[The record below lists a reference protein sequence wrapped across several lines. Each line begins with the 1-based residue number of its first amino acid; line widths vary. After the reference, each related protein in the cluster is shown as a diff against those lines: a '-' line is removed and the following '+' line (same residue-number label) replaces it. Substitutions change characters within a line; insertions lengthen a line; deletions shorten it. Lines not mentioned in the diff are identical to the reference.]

1 MNLKI
6 LNKTTIAK
14 TPYLNLVNTS
24 YLDKEGNQK
33 DWVSAERPGNQN
45 AVVVVA
51 YVDQI
56 VAIQDDPVEHVVV
69 RRNKLVVT
77 KEYRIP
83 IGGYEWGMCAGLI
96 EPGMSIEETAVKELK
111 EETGLDVV
119 KFLRL
124 PTPFIYNSPGL
135 TSECCSYAFVE
146 ATGEISGDQL
156 ESSEDITVY
165 LYDRDQVK
173 DLMEKAQDDPK
184 TMIGAKS
191 WLIFDRFVRYG
202 DI

>member
-14 TPYLNLVNTS
+14 TPHLNLVNTS
-24 YLDKEGNQK
+24 YLDKAGNQK

-51 YVDQI
+51 YIKVPNNNNEYFSK
-56 VAIQDDPVEHVVV
+56 A
-69 RRNKLVVT
+69 LVVT

-96 EPGMSIEETAVKELK
+96 EPNMSIEETAVKELK

-119 KFLRL
+119 RFLC
-124 PTPFIYNSPGL
+124 PCTPFIFNSPGMS
-135 TSECCSYAFVE
+135 SECCSYAFVE
-146 ATGEISGDQL
+146 ATGKVSEDQL
-156 ESSEDITVY
+156 ENSEDITVY
-165 LYDRDQVK
+165 LYDRDQVG
-173 DLMEKAQDDPK
+173 DLMLKAQNDSK
-184 TMIGAKS
+184 IMIGAKS
-191 WLIFDRFVRYG
+191 WLIFDRFVKYG
-202 DI
+202 EI